1 MPKYPCRLISGL
13 ITTTR
18 LNPSLVVTRLASP
31 VSGVWCPA
39 VTAREMT
46 PRDDGGC
53 SGDRGANA
61 RPSRSLTIRTCYIIL
76 PLYLLICCFNCPTRA
91 YHKLFC
97 PSVPIPSTC
106 YLIWAFV
113 APPLL
118 PSFYSVVQSFMRTKS
133 TLALM
138 DGISQLVLYILHFHG
153 NFSSLST
160 VNHLQ
165 FEPYPIDGS
174 FLEQQIF

>member
-18 LNPSLVVTRLASP
+18 LNPSLVVTTSP
-31 VSGVWCPA
+31 VSSVWCRP
-39 VTAREMT
+39 VTVRKMT
-46 PRDDGGC
+46 QRDHGGC
-53 SGDRGANA
+53 STDTVANA
-61 RPSRSLTIRTCYIIL
+61 QPSRSLTIRTCYMITAAVSTHL
-76 PLYLLICCFNCPTRA
+76 LLCCPLRA

-106 YLIWAFV
+106 YLIWAFA

-118 PSFYSVVQSFMRTKS
+118 PSFYSNLPSFMRTKS

-138 DGISQLVLYILHFHG
+138 DGISQLVLYILHFH
-153 NFSSLST
+153 
-160 VNHLQ
+160 
-165 FEPYPIDGS
+165 
-174 FLEQQIF
+174 

>member
-1 MPKYPCRLISGL
+1 ME
-13 ITTTR
+13 TQ
-18 LNPSLVVTRLASP
+18 SL
-31 VSGVWCPA
+31 
-39 VTAREMT
+39 
-46 PRDDGGC
+46 
-53 SGDRGANA
+53 ANA
-61 RPSRSLTIRTCYIIL
+61 QPSRSLTIRTWYMITAAVSTHLLLCC
-76 PLYLLICCFNCPTRA
+76 PLRA

-118 PSFYSVVQSFMRTKS
+118 PSFYSNLPSFMRTKS

-138 DGISQLVLYILHFHG
+138 DGISQLVLYILHFHW

-174 FLEQQIF
+174 FLEQQIFWGSLVSGKCHGRSLPHFMNVPSYRHPPPTAVCWAGPGDCKM

>member
-1 MPKYPCRLISGL
+1 MPAHIWADHHDSAKPQLSCH
-13 ITTTR
+13 
-18 LNPSLVVTRLASP
+18 PLASP
-31 VSGVWCPA
+31 VSGVWGRA

-46 PRDDGGC
+46 RRDDGGC

-61 RPSRSLTIRTCYIIL
+61 QASRSLTIGTWYMITAAVSTH
-76 PLYLLICCFNCPTRA
+76 LLLCCPCRA

-97 PSVPIPSTC
+97 PSVPIASTC

-118 PSFYSVVQSFMRTKS
+118 PSFYSVPTSFMRTKS

-138 DGISQLVLYILHFHG
+138 DGISQLVLYILHFH
-153 NFSSLST
+153 
-160 VNHLQ
+160 
-165 FEPYPIDGS
+165 
-174 FLEQQIF
+174 

>member
-1 MPKYPCRLISGL
+1 MPAHIWADHHDSAKPQLSCHPPRL
-13 ITTTR
+13 TC
-18 LNPSLVVTRLASP
+18 
-31 VSGVWCPA
+31 VWGRA

-46 PRDDGGC
+46 RRDDGGC

-61 RPSRSLTIRTCYIIL
+61 QASRSLTIGTWYIIL
-76 PLYLLICCFNCPTRA
+76 LLYLLIYLLLCCPCRA

-153 NFSSLST
+153 NFSFLST